1 MSGGPADGSAE
12 QGTWRL
18 DLAYQGTAY
27 RGWAR
32 QPGHVTVQGLVEDAL
47 ATVLRERIALSV
59 AGRTDA
65 GVHAWAQV
73 ASFSC
78 PRANLAPER
87 LRLSLNSLLPP
98 DIAVL
103 RVSPA
108 ASGFVAREAASR
120 SYRYELWASAVKPV
134 RERDFVW
141 VLRGPVDGAALR
153 AAAGLL
159 PGRRDFAALTPSA
172 HLYHTCVREVTAASW
187 TDDGPTADG
196 EGRRWRFEITAGS
209 FLHNMVRVAVGSM
222 VDVGQGR
229 MTLEEFEA
237 ALAAGERRRMGQ
249 TAPARGLALVRV
261 VYPGGR
267 GAGRGPSGAG
277 SANPLA
283 AEGQPGE
290 RAARRAGA
298 ERRQA
303 GKR

>member
-1 MSGGPADGSAE
+1 MSAGPADGTTE
-12 QGTWRL
+12 QSTWRL

-78 PRANLAPER
+78 SLANLAPER

-103 RVSPA
+103 RASPA
-108 ASGFVAREAASR
+108 ASCFVAREAASR
-120 SYRYELWASAVKPV
+120 SYRYDLWASAVKAV

-153 AAAGLL
+153 AAAALL

-172 HLYHTCVREVTAASW
+172 HLYHTCVREVTAAVW
-187 TDDGPTADG
+187 TDDGPTPDG
-196 EGRRWRFEITAGS
+196 EGRGWHFEITAGS
-209 FLHNMVRVAVGSM
+209 FLHNMVRVVVGSM
-222 VDVGQGR
+222 VDVAQGR

-249 TAPARGLALVRV
+249 TAPARGWRWCGSSIRPVAL
-261 VYPGGR
+261 R
-267 GAGRGPSGAG
+267 G
-277 SANPLA
+277 
-283 AEGQPGE
+283 
-290 RAARRAGA
+290 AARRAWA
-298 ERRQA
+298 RRS
-303 GKR
+303 R

>member
-1 MSGGPADGSAE
+1 MSSGPADRTGSEGAGGE
-12 QGTWRL
+12 RSTWRL

-32 QPGHVTVQGLVEDAL
+32 QPGLATVQGLVEDAL

-78 PRANLAPER
+78 AFADFSPER

-103 RVSPA
+103 RVAPA
-108 ASGFVAREAASR
+108 EPAFIAREAASR
-120 SYRYELWASAVKPV
+120 SYRYGLWATAVKPV

-141 VLRGPVDGAALR
+141 VLRGAVDGDALR
-153 AAAGLL
+153 SAAAML
-159 PGRRDFAALTPSA
+159 PGRRDFSALTPSA
-172 HLYHTCVREVTAASW
+172 HLYHHCVREVTAAAW
-187 TDDGPTADG
+187 TDDGPTPDG
-196 EGRRWRFEITAGS
+196 EGRRWSFEITAGS

-222 VDVGQGR
+222 VDVAQGR

-237 ALAAGERRRMGQ
+237 ALASGERRRMGQ
-249 TAPARGLALVRV
+249 TAAARGLALVRV
-261 VYPGGR
+261 SYPGESPR
-267 GAGRGPSGAG
+267 
-277 SANPLA
+277 
-283 AEGQPGE
+283 
-290 RAARRAGA
+290 
-298 ERRQA
+298 
-303 GKR
+303 